1 MTIDRLKAMA
11 KKHHMMIQKDGHG
24 VEFLTFIRN
33 NDMKQ
38 VFRSQ
43 LMKEVTKAVD
53 AVRNDKEKEVAY
65 MTYVAKL
72 EDTRREGLAEGRK
85 EGQKEER
92 KKAIRRLL
100 SKYSP
105 SEIATLMDYP
115 IDEVEAVAS
124 EDR

>member
-53 AVRNDKEKEVAY
+53 AVRNDKEK
-65 MTYVAKL
+65 K
-72 EDTRREGLAEGRK
+72 
-85 EGQKEER
+85 
-92 KKAIRRLL
+92 IL
-100 SKYSP
+100 SKNC
-105 SEIATLMDYP
+105 IHG
-115 IDEVEAVAS
+115 
-124 EDR
+124 

>member
-115 IDEVEAVAS
+115 IDDVEAVAS

>member
-115 IDEVEAVAS
+115 IDGVEAVAS

>member
-1 MTIDRLKAMA
+1 
-11 KKHHMMIQKDGHG
+11 
-24 VEFLTFIRN
+24 
-33 NDMKQ
+33 
-38 VFRSQ
+38 
-43 LMKEVTKAVD
+43 MKEVTKAVD

-115 IDEVEAVAS
+115 IDGVEAVAS